1 VRGFWDTVIVGGGPA
16 GLFAGISAAQH
27 GARVLILERQ
37 EKPGGKIPVS
47 GGGRANLTHAG
58 ELPELLRHYH
68 GGEKPKEAARFIK
81 PALYSFSNRDLMEF
95 FSARGLPLVV
105 EPDGRVFPET
115 YRAEDALRVLLREA
129 ERLKVEILTR
139 TRVLRIKPVPRGF
152 ELFAPGKAGP
162 VAKSLTMILATG
174 GRAYPQF
181 SGSDDG
187 YRLAA
192 QLGHRVVPPRP
203 ALVPVLVAPPAFAP
217 FSKCAGITVRNVVV
231 TLIHE
236 GEVVRKTCGDVLFTQ
251 KGLSGPAVLDLSR
264 DVEPGDLLRVAFVS
278 GMNGASVERHLLA
291 QAANRGRRTVARAL
305 QELGIPLG
313 LARALMEA
321 LGISATHMAEL
332 SRSER
337 RALVDALAL
346 GYPFPLVGTAG
357 WEEAMVTR
365 GGVALAEVSSKTMES
380 RIVPGLFFAGEI
392 LDIDGESGGYNLQA
406 AFSTGFLAGKSAA
419 EKAKTVE
426 S

>member
-1 VRGFWDTVIVGGGPA
+1 MRGFWDSVIVGGGPA

-68 GGEKPKEAARFIK
+68 GGEKPKAAARFIK
-81 PALYSFSNRDLMEF
+81 PALYSFSNRALMEF
-95 FSARGLPLVV
+95 FSARGLRLVV
-105 EPDGRVFPET
+105 ETDGRVFPET
-115 YRAEDALRVLLREA
+115 HRAEDVLRVLLREA
-129 ERLKVEILTR
+129 ERLRAEIFTR
-139 TRVLRIKPVPRGF
+139 TRVLRIKLGPRGF
-152 ELFAPGKAGP
+152 ELFAPGKARP
-162 VAKSLTMILATG
+162 VAKSLTLILATG

-181 SGSDDG
+181 GGTDDG

-203 ALVPVLVAPPAFAP
+203 ALVPLLVAPKAFAP
-217 FSKCAGITVRNVVV
+217 FAKCAGITVRNVVV
-231 TLIHE
+231 TMIHK
-236 GEVVRKTCGDVLFTQ
+236 GEVVRKTYGDVLFTQ
-251 KGLSGPAVLDLSR
+251 RGLSGPAVLDLSR

-278 GMNGASVERHLLA
+278 GANAASSVERHLLA
-291 QAANRGRRTVARAL
+291 QAANHGRRTVSRAL

-321 LGISATHMAEL
+321 LGISATRMAEL

-337 RALVDALAL
+337 CALVDVLAW
-346 GYPFPLVGTAG
+346 GYPFPLAGTAG

-380 RIVPGLFFAGEI
+380 QIVPGLFFAGEV
-392 LDIDGESGGYNLQA
+392 LDIDGGSGGYNLQA

-419 EKAKTVE
+419 EKAKTMK
-426 S
+426 